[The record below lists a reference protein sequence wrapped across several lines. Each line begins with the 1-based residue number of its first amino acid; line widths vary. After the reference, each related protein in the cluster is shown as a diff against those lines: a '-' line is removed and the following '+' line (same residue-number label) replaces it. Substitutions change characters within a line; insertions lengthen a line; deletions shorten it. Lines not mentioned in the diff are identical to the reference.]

1 MQKILVI
8 NGHPNPEASVAG
20 KAVLNTLDHPVARCK
35 SERWRSCAVPTVS
48 MWLRNKRLYGGPM

>member
-20 KAVLNTLDHPVARCK
+20 KAVLNTLESIPLRDANQNVGAVV
-35 SERWRSCAVPTVS
+35 RSQ
-48 MWLRNKRLYGGPM
+48 RF

>member
-20 KAVLNTLDHPVARCK
+20 KAVLNTLE
-35 SERWRSCAVPTVS
+35 SSRWRSCAVPTVL

>member
-20 KAVLNTLDHPVARCK
+20 KAVLNTLESSRCEMQIRTLACQATTGWTHK
-35 SERWRSCAVPTVS
+35 ST
-48 MWLRNKRLYGGPM
+48 

>member
-20 KAVLNTLDHPVARCK
+20 KAVLNALESDRK
-35 SERWRSCAVPTVS
+35 SVV
-48 MWLRNKRLYGGPM
+48 

>member
-20 KAVLNTLDHPVARCK
+20 KAVLNTLESSRCEMQI
-35 SERWRSCAVPTVS
+35 ERWRSCAVPTVL